1 MTIRMSSLQYMYNYK
16 VGLNRAYEKQTKL
29 FEQADGSSIHRG
41 SDDPIAYSKLLRYN
55 VSQAEN
61 EQYQKNVNNAVSL
74 MKTETATLDNMTTRS
89 KTIVEKTIQAAN
101 TYNTSADFE
110 SIAKEMFSSIEEIM
124 SLCNTQ
130 QGDRYIFAGQKD
142 ITEPFTM
149 SAEEKDRGVAK
160 TLDAAQTKFFKG
172 KPSEGDSFVYQML
185 ALKVRG
191 ENGLDVEYC
200 LDTETGYVY
209 TKEFV
214 EEGYKELVTMDYLT
228 VFEAQEDT
236 TSGKST
242 VAQELLAAGT
252 ANYDNPI
259 KVSDSGTGLEVIT
272 YFDSSHT
279 DTEVFSVSDFFDNK
293 GIVKDYWKE
302 VYDTSTNELIAT
314 VATSDTT
321 YDNNSSYNVIETPRK
336 LVFTVP
342 ERDSEGNIVTTQQ
355 AITDDNGNPVLDDN
369 GDPTYKTVTS
379 MTTLRLSFDSIKQ
392 RVVTYSGDINSI
404 EIVKH
409 NGATDLVSD
418 VVNVMGEDIF
428 HTDIFDD
435 ANSGNKPSGTAFLND
450 MISVYNKVLAEDV
463 DWLNSDGVGLSNAAH
478 NSITLS
484 QTTIGART
492 QLYES
497 VGTMLDSQGTYITDD
512 ITNVSGTD
520 VAELATRLMEMTA
533 LYNMAL
539 SIGGRILPVSLADYL

>member
-16 VGLNRAYEKQTKL
+16 VGLNRAYKKQTEL

-379 MTTLRLSFDSIKQ
+379 TTTLRLSFDSIKQ

-539 SIGGRILPVSLADYL
+539 SIGGRILPVSLADYI

>member
-16 VGLNRAYEKQTKL
+16 VGLNRAYKKQTAL

-149 SAEEKDRGVAK
+149 SAEQKDRGVAK

-185 ALKVRG
+185 ALKIRG
-191 ENGLDVEYC
+191 ENGLDKEYC
-200 LDTETGYVY
+200 MDTETGYVY

-228 VFEAQEDT
+228 IFEAQADT

-242 VAQELLAAGT
+242 VGQELLAKGT
-252 ANYDNPI
+252 VNYQMPI
-259 KVSDSGTGLEVIT
+259 DVT
-272 YFDSSHT
+272 DSS
-279 DTEVFSVSDFFDNK
+279 VFSVSNYFDEK
-293 GIVKDYWKE
+293 GIIRDYEKE
-302 VYDTSTNELIAT
+302 VYDTSTNELYTT
-314 VATSDTT
+314 VATTDTT
-321 YDNNSSYNVIETPRK
+321 YDTDSKYRVVETPKK
-336 LVFTVP
+336 LEFTVP
-342 ERDSEGNIVTTQQ
+342 KRDEEGSIVTD
-355 AITDDNGNPVLDDN
+355 ASGN
-369 GDPTYKTVTS
+369 TET
-379 MTTLRLSFDSIKQ
+379 TTLRLSFDMIKQ
-392 RVVTYSGDINSI
+392 RIVTYSGDINSI

-418 VVNVMGEDIF
+418 VVNVMGQDIF
-428 HTDIFDD
+428 HYDIFDD
-435 ANSGNKPSGTAFLND
+435 EKSGNKPSGTAFMND

-520 VAELATRLMEMTA
+520 VAELATRLMEMTS

-539 SIGGRILPVSLADYL
+539 SIGGRILPVSLADYI

>member
-16 VGLNRAYEKQTKL
+16 VGLNRAYKKQTEL

-130 QGDRYIFAGQKD
+130 QGDRYIFSGQKD

-185 ALKVRG
+185 AFKMKG
-191 ENGLDVEYC
+191 DNGLDVEYC
-200 LDTETGYVY
+200 MDTETGYIY
-209 TKEFV
+209 TKKFV

-228 VFEAQEDT
+228 IFEAQADT
-236 TSGKST
+236 TSGKSE
-242 VAQELLAAGT
+242 VGQQLLAEGT
-252 ANYDNPI
+252 INYQMPI
-259 KVSDSGTGLEVIT
+259 KVSDAETDTGLEVIT
-272 YFDSSHT
+272 YFDSST
-279 DTEVFSVSDFFDNK
+279 TETEIFSVSSYFDEK
-293 GIVKDYWKE
+293 GIIRDYWKE
-302 VYDTSTNELIAT
+302 VYDSNNNLVAT

-321 YDNNSSYNVIETPRK
+321 YDDSTDYTVVQTPKK

-342 ERDSEGNIVTTQQ
+342 KRDSDGNIVTD
-355 AITDDNGNPVLDDN
+355 ASGN
-369 GDPTYKTVTS
+369 TET
-379 MTTLRLSFDSIKQ
+379 TTLRLSFDTIKQ
-392 RVVTYSGDINSI
+392 RIVTYSGDTNSI

-418 VVNVMGEDIF
+418 VVNVMGSDIF

-435 ANSGNKPSGTAFLND
+435 AKSGNKPSGTAFLND

-539 SIGGRILPVSLADYL
+539 SIGGRILPVSLADYI

>member
-16 VGLNRAYEKQTKL
+16 VGLNRAYKKQTEL

-185 ALKVRG
+185 ALKVKG

-342 ERDSEGNIVTTQQ
+342 ERDSDGNIVTTQQ

-379 MTTLRLSFDSIKQ
+379 TTTLRLSFDSIKQ

-539 SIGGRILPVSLADYL
+539 SIGGRILPVSLADYI

>member
-16 VGLNRAYEKQTKL
+16 VGLNRAYKKQTEL

-185 ALKVRG
+185 ALKVKG

-379 MTTLRLSFDSIKQ
+379 TTTLRLSFDSIKQ

-539 SIGGRILPVSLADYL
+539 SIGGRILPVSLADYI

>member
-16 VGLNRAYEKQTKL
+16 VGLNRAYKKQTEL

-185 ALKVRG
+185 ALKVKG

-259 KVSDSGTGLEVIT
+259 KVSDSGTGLEVVT

-379 MTTLRLSFDSIKQ
+379 TTTLRLSFDSIKQ

-539 SIGGRILPVSLADYL
+539 SIGGRILPVSLADYI

>member
-29 FEQADGSSIHRG
+29 FEQADGSSLHRG

-61 EQYQKNVNNAVSL
+61 EQYQKNVANAVSL

-185 ALKVRG
+185 ALKVKG

-200 LDTETGYVY
+200 MDTETGYVY

-214 EEGYKELVTMDYLT
+214 EEGYKELITMDYLT
-228 VFEAQEDT
+228 VFEAQEDK

-242 VAQELLAAGT
+242 VAQELLADGT
-252 ANYDNPI
+252 VNYDNPI

-272 YFDSSHT
+272 YFDSTHT

-302 VYDTSTNELIAT
+302 VYDTATNNLIAT

-321 YDNNSSYNVIETPRK
+321 YDNNSSYNVVETPRK

-342 ERDSEGNIVTTQQ
+342 ERDSDGNIVTTTT
-355 AITDDNGNPVLDDN
+355 TDSEGNEV
-369 GDPTYKTVTS
+369 TETS

-539 SIGGRILPVSLADYL
+539 SIGGRILPVSLADYI